1 MILKLQNIGFG
12 FSPEKRLFSNLCF
25 ALEQGK
31 IYALLGANGSGKT
44 TLFNLIT
51 GFHKP
56 TSGNISFQN
65 QDITELAPFKINRM
79 GIGRTFQ
86 DLRLISKLSVK
97 ENVLL
102 AMPDN
107 PTDNWVIALLPESVF
122 KKHRQQLENRAENI
136 IVNYFLQDVQ
146 QAKALEISFGQQKLL
161 NLACCVANG
170 AQLLLL
176 DEPVAGI
183 SPQYREQITSLIK
196 QLKQQGKTLLMIEHN
211 TDFIAETA
219 DRFLFLS
226 DGVLSEFDSFN
237 QLQNSPQAQ
246 DAYF

>member
-1 MILKLQNIGFG
+1 M
-12 FSPEKRLFSNLCF
+12 
-25 ALEQGK
+25 
-31 IYALLGANGSGKT
+31 GANGSGKT
-44 TLFNLIT
+44 PHFTLIT

-56 TSGNISFQN
+56 LKGSISFKSH
-65 QDITELAPFKINRM
+65 DTTLLAPYKINRI

-97 ENVLL
+97 ENILL
-102 AMPDN
+102 AMPTN
-107 PTDNWVIALLPESVF
+107 PTDNWLNALLPKGCF
-122 KKHRQQLENRAENI
+122 KNTYQRQENLAQQI
-136 IVNYFLQDVQ
+136 ITDYFLQDVQ
-146 QAKALEISFGQQKLL
+146 HAMAQEISFGQQKLL

-170 AQLLLL
+170 AQFLLL

-183 SPQYREQITSLIK
+183 SPQYRQHMTTLIQ
-196 QLKQQGKTLLMIEHN
+196 QLKQQGKTILMIEHN

-226 DGVLSEFDSFN
+226 AGTLSEFASFS
-237 QLQNSPQAQ
+237 QLQHSPQAA

>member
-1 MILKLQNIGFG
+1 ME
-12 FSPEKRLFSNLCF
+12 P
-25 ALEQGK
+25 GK
-31 IYALLGANGSGKT
+31 IYALMGANGSGKT

-56 TSGNISFQN
+56 SSGTIHFQ
-65 QDITELAPFKINRM
+65 QQSTADLEPYKLNRM

-86 DLRLISKLSVK
+86 DLRLISKLTVK
-97 ENVLL
+97 ENILL

-107 PTDNWVIALLPESVF
+107 PTDNWVNAMLPELVF
-122 KKHRQQLENRAENI
+122 KKHKQQLERKADKI
-136 IVNYFLQDVQ
+136 IADYFLQDVQ
-146 QAKALEISFGQQKLL
+146 QAMANEISFGQQKLV
-161 NLACCVANG
+161 NLACCVANQ
-170 AQLLLL
+170 ATLLLL

-183 SPQYREQITSLIK
+183 SPHYQEQITCLIK
-196 QLKQQGKTLLMIEHN
+196 RLKQQGKTLFMIEHN

-226 DGVLSEFDSFN
+226 DGVLSEFDSFS
-237 QLQNSPQAQ
+237 QLQNSSLAQ